1 MEEPG
6 MAIDIDQ
13 LGIKVR
19 RLRDHYHQRDAR
31 WADLLSIR
39 QGNIQQVFPEL
50 FSSDFPKPMVAN
62 FIDVAARDI
71 AEVIAP
77 LPAFNCDTTDAIS
90 DRARKRADKRTMIAA
105 GYRDTCNL
113 QTQMYT
119 GADRYVT
126 FGMLAFIIEPDFEN
140 KRPMIRIDN
149 PVGAYPEFDRFN
161 KLRSYTRRYQKTVR
175 ELCNEFPEFEST
187 IRGPYEQ
194 SNSERMLE
202 VFRYVDKDETILFV
216 PERKNLVLDRA
227 KNFIDEIPVVI
238 AVRPG
243 IDSDEHQ
250 RGQFDDI
257 MWVQVARARFA
268 TLQLEAATKSVQ
280 APFAL
285 PNDVNVLE
293 IGPDAT
299 IRSANPEKIRRVGL
313 DVSPSIF
320 QESATLDQELRVG
333 SRYPQGRLGVQSG
346 SIVTGR
352 GVEALMGGFDT
363 QVKTAQAVF
372 AETFRHV
379 MRICFLTDEKLFGT
393 ETKEVRGVNAGA
405 PYEITYNPTK
415 DIAGDY
421 WCDVTYGLMAG
432 LDPNRALVFGLQAR
446 GDKLI
451 SRDFLRRQMP
461 WEMNVTM
468 EEEKVEVEELRDA
481 LIQAVSGYAQS
492 LPALI
497 AQGQDPSKI
506 LTAMAA
512 IIHGRQEGK
521 EVEEVIATAFAP
533 QPQPE
538 SPAGAAPEEA
548 QGAPGEAP
556 SGVPGQPGQGGG
568 QLPPG
573 LSASGRMQGV
583 APGQEGMAPGGRPS
597 LQTLL
602 AGISSSGN
610 AQMSA
615 GVIRRQPV

>member
-1 MEEPG
+1 

-568 QLPPG
+568 QLPAG
-573 LSASGRMQGV
+573 LAASGRMQGV

>member
-1 MEEPG
+1 
-6 MAIDIDQ
+6 MAVDIDA
-13 LGIKVR
+13 LGVKVR
-19 RLRDHYHQRDAR
+19 KLRDHYHTRDAR
-31 WADLLSIR
+31 WSDILEIR
-39 QGNIQQVFPEL
+39 KGNIQNVFPDMFYGE
-50 FSSDFPKPMVAN
+50 FPKPMVAN
-62 FIDVAARDI
+62 FIDVAARDV

-77 LPAFNCDTTDAIS
+77 LPAFNCDTTDTIS

-105 GYRDTCNL
+105 GYRDSCNL

-126 FGMLAFIIEPDFEN
+126 FGVCTFIVEPDFEN

-149 PVGAYPEFDRFN
+149 PIGSYFERDRFG
-161 KLRSYTRRYQKTVR
+161 KLLSYTKRYQKTIR
-175 ELCNEFPEFEST
+175 EICNDYPEYEAE
-187 IRGPYEQ
+187 IKGPYEHR
-194 SNSERMLE
+194 NSERMLE
-202 VFRYVDKDETILFV
+202 VYRYHDKDEVILFV

-227 KNFIDEIPVVI
+227 KNPLGELNVVPAI
-238 AVRPG
+238 RPG
-243 IDSDEHQ
+243 IDSDENE

-257 MWVQVARARFA
+257 IWVQVARARFA
-268 TLQLEAATKSVQ
+268 TLQLEAAQKSVQ

-285 PNDVNVLE
+285 PTDVTQME

-299 IRSANPEKIRRVGL
+299 IRSAQPEKIRRVAL
-313 DVSPSIF
+313 DIPNGVF
-320 QESATLDQELRVG
+320 QENALLDQELRVG

-379 MRICFLTDEKLFGT
+379 MRLCFIMDEKLFGNV
-393 ETKEVRGVNAGA
+393 EKEVRGVISGA
-405 PYEITYNPTK
+405 PYEITYTPEK

-421 WCDVTYGLMAG
+421 WVDVTYGLMAG

-468 EEEKVEVEELRDA
+468 EEEKVEVEQLRDA
-481 LIQAVSGYAQS
+481 LVQAISGYAQA

-497 AQGQDPSKI
+497 SQGQDPSQI
-506 LTAMAA
+506 ITAMAKV
-512 IIHGRQEGK
+512 INLRQEGSQ
-521 EVEEVIATAFAP
+521 VEEAIQEAFAP
-533 QPQPE
+533 QPQAQVSPE
-538 SPAGAAPEEA
+538 VAAAGEA
-548 QGAPGEAP
+548 GAPGQAP
-556 SGVPGQPGQGGG
+556 SGGPTQPGQEG
-568 QLPPG
+568 QLPEG
-573 LSASGRMQGV
+573 LQASGRLSGV
-583 APGQEGMAPGGRPS
+583 APGQQGMAPGGRPA

-602 AGISSSGN
+602 AGLSSSGN

-615 GVIRRQPV
+615 GLIRRQPI

>member
-1 MEEPG
+1 

-216 PERKNLVLDRA
+216 PERKNLVLDRS

-568 QLPPG
+568 QLPAG
-573 LSASGRMQGV
+573 LGASGRMQGV